1 MSLMPGDIEIDGEQ
15 RQDANGGD
23 SRVFEVTMEK
33 LKTKVLLLKMTK

>member
-1 MSLMPGDIEIDGEQ
+1 MSLMSGGIEIDGEQ

-33 LKTKVLLLKMTK
+33 LKTKALLLKMTQ